1 MTEKITVQLQ
11 QETVVNRRS
20 GEVAAPSEYLAN
32 LREVEANI
40 AHADE
45 EILAAKAALKHAKD
59 AREKLVAQLRAAVR
73 EGQVLPLLE
82 AQDED
87 DVSAYMPDDPPEGYF
102 EDDDHGDTGE

>member
-82 AQDED
+82 AQED
-87 DVSAYMPDDPPEGYF
+87 DVRAYSPDDPPEGYF
-102 EDDDHGDTGE
+102 DDDDNGDTGE